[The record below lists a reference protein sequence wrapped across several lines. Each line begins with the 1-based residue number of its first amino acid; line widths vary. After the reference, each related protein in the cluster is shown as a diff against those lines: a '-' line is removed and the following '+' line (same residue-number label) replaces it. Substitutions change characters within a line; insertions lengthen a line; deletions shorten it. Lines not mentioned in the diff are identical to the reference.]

1 MGTLNLFLI
10 ISILILFV
18 KLALYIWKTKVD
30 KLDKNHTLT
39 KYITLARTLSSTLYN
54 YLAVHQ
60 IISIMSLV
68 LYL

>member
-10 ISILILFV
+10 ISILILLV